1 MNTRSVSARFSR
13 TSLRAGYRRSAHTLG
28 FTLVE
33 LMVVVIITGILAALG
48 FASLRAYVTSASA
61 TEALNMV
68 QSIRAAQE
76 RYRSEYMV
84 YLNVSAS
91 GESWF
96 PQDPTVSEHRGTQM
110 PFFYDPSSGVHSDNT
125 QWLRLRPTAPNAVR
139 FGYMVNAGPAGA
151 AMTAA
156 MRGPAITWP
165 TPTDN
170 WYVIQAIGDTDADGH
185 ISYYRASSLSGE
197 VYSIDHGE

>member
-1 MNTRSVSARFSR
+1 
-13 TSLRAGYRRSAHTLG
+13 
-28 FTLVE
+28 
-33 LMVVVIITGILAALG
+33 MVVVVITGILAALG
-48 FASLRAYVTSASA
+48 FASLRAYVTSSWGA
-61 TEALNMV
+61 EALNMV

-84 YLNVSAS
+84 YLNVSAA

-96 PQDPTVSEHRGTQM
+96 PQDPTATDNLGTSRS
-110 PFFYDPSSGVHSDNT
+110 FFYDPSSGVHSDNA

-139 FGYMVNAGPAGA
+139 FGYMVNAGPTGA
-151 AMTAA
+151 AMTEA
-156 MRGPAITWP
+156 MRGPEITWP

-170 WYVIQAIGDTDADGH
+170 WYVIQAIGDTDGDGD
-185 ISYYRASSLSGE
+185 ISYYRASSLDGE

>member
-1 MNTRSVSARFSR
+1 MNTPNVSARFPR
-13 TSLRAGYRRSAHTLG
+13 TPVRAGLRRNAHTRG

-33 LMVVVIITGILAALG
+33 LMTVVLITGVLAALG
-48 FASLRAYVTSASA
+48 FASLRAYVSSSWGA
-61 TEALNMV
+61 EALNMV

-84 YLNVSAS
+84 YLNVSAE
-91 GESWF
+91 GESWY
-96 PQDPTVSEHRGTQM
+96 PQDPTQTANRGTIM
-110 PFFYDPSSGVHSDNT
+110 PFFYDPASGVHGDNT
-125 QWLRLRPTAPNAVR
+125 DWLRLRPTAPDSVR

-156 MRGPAITWP
+156 MRGPDITWP

-170 WYVIQAIGDTDADGH
+170 WYVIQAVGDTDGDGT
-185 ISYYRASSLSGE
+185 ISYYRASSLDGE
-197 VYSIDHGE
+197 VYSINHGE